1 MKKLY
6 GVLAAL
12 SGMVTLGAVGSLETG
27 TIGNMQGTIIMY
39 GALVAFVVFA
49 KLAGAFEPYVY
60 KESRPGVRDRKAAR
74 RKDQSDY
81 IRPVVR

>member
-1 MKKLY
+1 MEEGEIVKKLY

-60 KESRPGVRDRKAAR
+60 KESRPRCAR
-74 RKDQSDY
+74 PEGGKRNSS
-81 IRPVVR
+81 V